1 MNNILKFDQFINES
15 INEAKITIGT
25 FVRYKKDK
33 DDFTGGKIKSINGNK
48 AEIHNWDG
56 STVEL
61 PISDLEYVKSWN
73 ESIDLD
79 DTINESRK
87 NEIGL
92 LFTDKEDYID
102 FKEMLKDEG
111 LTGMI
116 KKDFGKSKPTKD
128 TGWYVNVDFNALEDF
143 YGNNWI
149 SAIKGDFPSVVI
161 S

>member
-1 MNNILKFDQFINES
+1 MNNILKFDQF
-15 INEAKITIGT
+15 
-25 FVRYKKDK
+25 
-33 DDFTGGKIKSINGNK
+33 
-48 AEIHNWDG
+48 
-56 STVEL
+56 
-61 PISDLEYVKSWN
+61 
-73 ESIDLD
+73 
-79 DTINESRK
+79 INESRK

-116 KKDFGKSKPTKD
+116 KKDFGKSKPAKD

-149 SAIKGDFPSVVI
+149 SAIEGDFPSVVI